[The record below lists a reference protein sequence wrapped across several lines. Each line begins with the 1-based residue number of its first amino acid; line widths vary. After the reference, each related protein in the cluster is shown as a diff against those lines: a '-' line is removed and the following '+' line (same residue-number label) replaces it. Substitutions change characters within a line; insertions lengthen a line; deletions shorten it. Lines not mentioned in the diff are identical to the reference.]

1 MSSVTG
7 SLLFSFKINFSQ
19 SWLWFPSTHR
29 SKSRI
34 SSGTLTLDPFFASCH
49 LGVTA
54 HLSQLLP
61 GSSLGRFHSLWMSSY
76 EEHLSQILRDM
87 GG

>member
-7 SLLFSFKINFSQ
+7 SLLSSFKINFSQ
-19 SWLWFPSTHR
+19 SWLWFPFTHC
-29 SKSRI
+29 SKNRI
-34 SSGTLTLDPFFASCH
+34 SLGTLTLYHSFASCH

-54 HLSQLLP
+54 HLAQLLP
-61 GSSLGRFHSLWMSSY
+61 GSFSPWMSNY
-76 EEHLSQILRDM
+76 EEYLSQILRDT